1 MSPLAQFD
9 KEMDQLIREVARRI
23 VPVLG
28 EFEDVWEAANRVC
41 DRYAIPKNR
50 RET

>member
-9 KEMDQLIREVARRI
+9 QEIDKIIREISLRI

-28 EFEDVWEAANRVC
+28 DFEDVWEAANRVC
-41 DRYAIPKNR
+41 DRHQLPGTP
-50 RET
+50 E